1 MQLRRLQQEF
11 QRDLLGGQ
19 SAISGAIVDAP
30 PLPAEA
36 RLDIYRNA
44 YRVRL
49 TEALDDVY
57 TVLHRL
63 LGDETFASM
72 ADLFIDANPSLHRS
86 IRWYGRELADF
97 LAKCPPFCEQP
108 ILAEVARFEWTLSE
122 VFDARD
128 ANALDRAALK
138 DIDPDAWVSLKFR
151 FHPSMRRLAFAWNT
165 VAAWQAI
172 TDDVD
177 PPAPE
182 PAHEPVP
189 WLLWRQDLQNFFRS
203 IDAAEN
209 AALDAALE
217 GLDFGQICETLRSHL
232 SEDEVPLRAATLVA
246 AWFESGIIVGIES
259 GGSTR

>member
-1 MQLRRLQQEF
+1 MRLRRLQQEM
-11 QRDLLGGQ
+11 QRDLLGED
-19 SAISGAIVDAP
+19 SAISAAIVDAP

-57 TVLHRL
+57 SVLHKL

-72 ADLFIDANPSLHRS
+72 AELFIDAHPSLHRS
-86 IRWYGRELADF
+86 IRWYGRELAEF
-97 LAKCPPFCEQP
+97 LARRPPFSEQP

-122 VFDARD
+122 VFDSPD
-128 ANALDRAALK
+128 ATALGRAALQS
-138 DIDPDAWVSLKFR
+138 IDPDAWAGLKFR
-151 FHPSMRRLAFAWNT
+151 FHPSLRRLTLAWNT
-165 VAAWQAI
+165 VAAWQAA
-172 TDDVD
+172 TDEED

-182 PAHEPVP
+182 SADVPVP

-203 IDAAEN
+203 LDAAES

-217 GLDFGQICETLRSHL
+217 GLGFSEICEALTSYLD
-232 SEDEVPLRAATLVA
+232 EDEVPLRAATLVA
-246 AWFESGIIVGIES
+246 TWLDSGVIVGID
-259 GGSTR
+259 